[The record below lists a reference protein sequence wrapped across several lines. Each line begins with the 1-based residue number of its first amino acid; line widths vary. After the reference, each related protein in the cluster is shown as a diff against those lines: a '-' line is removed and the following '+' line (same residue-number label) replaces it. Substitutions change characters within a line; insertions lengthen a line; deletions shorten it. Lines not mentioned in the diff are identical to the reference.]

1 MKKLITLCGIAISIV
16 ILVLSVNL
24 LETRQN
30 SKPFNSN
37 MIVEISTTNTKTD
50 KKQLIDELNKIAEN
64 GGVYKEVASK
74 DDFLKKRNIIWFG
87 RNKPQSD
94 NIIIKN
100 NNIDWLSNDFNGKL
114 IHSSEMG
121 EIPLSG
127 EYAITDNLKIELEEW
142 ANKNDIR
149 ITFFKDINLIKTIYL
164 TLVENPIGNSLVA
177 MYIITTMLFISY
189 FIVKAKERAIKL
201 LSGVRQ
207 VNIIK
212 HDVLFLSKNMI
223 LGFLMGTAGISI
235 YYGITKNVENL
246 FLIFKSSLTLILLAI
261 FILMIIAIL
270 LSAVVSPKVSHIS
283 DREIP
288 LKRFN
293 YLIISLKVIAILFSV
308 SVLANTVLSATI
320 AMKMSNEHASW
331 SAIKNNYRL
340 SFSELDE
347 LYEDSNVKEIER
359 FINSMQRSN
368 DMSISLVVDKS
379 IEIDNELKES
389 GFDHFVISDKA
400 WINAMGV
407 GINEEKINGKL
418 KSYSFEDINPS
429 LKKFILEQMPL
440 LINEDIVKTQNLKFY
455 TFEGNTIRALAP
467 NTGDMDAFITLK
479 NPLLVVID
487 NPADEL
493 KTKGFTIP
501 ALSSGNIIFSDKDN
515 LDKSLSETA
524 IKNYVISV
532 DSIADLALKT
542 AQDFQKQFL
551 NHVFGGIL
559 LLITIIYAGVLESK
573 LWAYKNKKKIY
584 VMVTNGNK
592 YFDIFKFNM
601 KNDIC
606 LFIIV
611 ILISG
616 VFTRFFR
623 SVGINIIGIVII
635 MVTLFYVIGLY
646 FAHRISSKKEFV
658 NAINRV

>member
-50 KKQLIDELNKIAEN
+50 KKRLIDELNKIAEN

-87 RNKPQSD
+87 KNKPQSD

-235 YYGITKNVENL
+235 YYGITK
-246 FLIFKSSLTLILLAI
+246 KC
-261 FILMIIAIL
+261 
-270 LSAVVSPKVSHIS
+270 
-283 DREIP
+283 R
-288 LKRFN
+288 
-293 YLIISLKVIAILFSV
+293 
-308 SVLANTVLSATI
+308 
-320 AMKMSNEHASW
+320 
-331 SAIKNNYRL
+331 
-340 SFSELDE
+340 
-347 LYEDSNVKEIER
+347 
-359 FINSMQRSN
+359 
-368 DMSISLVVDKS
+368 
-379 IEIDNELKES
+379 
-389 GFDHFVISDKA
+389 
-400 WINAMGV
+400 
-407 GINEEKINGKL
+407 
-418 KSYSFEDINPS
+418 
-429 LKKFILEQMPL
+429 KFIL
-440 LINEDIVKTQNLKFY
+440 DI
-455 TFEGNTIRALAP
+455 
-467 NTGDMDAFITLK
+467 
-479 NPLLVVID
+479 
-487 NPADEL
+487 
-493 KTKGFTIP
+493 
-501 ALSSGNIIFSDKDN
+501 
-515 LDKSLSETA
+515 
-524 IKNYVISV
+524 
-532 DSIADLALKT
+532 
-542 AQDFQKQFL
+542 
-551 NHVFGGIL
+551 
-559 LLITIIYAGVLESK
+559 
-573 LWAYKNKKKIY
+573 
-584 VMVTNGNK
+584 
-592 YFDIFKFNM
+592 
-601 KNDIC
+601 
-606 LFIIV
+606 
-611 ILISG
+611 
-616 VFTRFFR
+616 
-623 SVGINIIGIVII
+623 
-635 MVTLFYVIGLY
+635 
-646 FAHRISSKKEFV
+646 
-658 NAINRV
+658 